1 MLLPSSSFYKIFFSP
16 TKQSVKTEREIVEEV
31 KAGKASA
38 FDQLYETYGH
48 KLFCF
53 ALSILKSREDA
64 EEIVQN
70 TFFKIWEKRETLEKN
85 HCFKSFIFTI
95 AYNTTMDLL
104 RERLKERKYRE
115 NIITKATANYN
126 LEESIEFADLLEHI
140 NRIVEELPPRK
151 HEIYQLSRKD
161 HLVYSEIADKLNIS
175 VKTVE
180 NGINY
185 SINFIKKRLGEDS
198 LLILLYA
205 TLFL

>member
-1 MLLPSSSFYKIFFSP
+1 M
-16 TKQSVKTEREIVEEV
+16 KTEHEIVEEV

-48 KLFCF
+48 KLFRF

-64 EEIVQN
+64 EEVVQN

-85 HCFKSFIFTI
+85 HNFKSFLFTI
-95 AYNTTMDLL
+95 AYNTTIDLL

-115 NIITKATANYN
+115 NITTKATANYN
-126 LEESIEFADLLEHI
+126 LEESSEFADLLEHI
-140 NRIVEELPPRK
+140 NRIVGELPPRK
-151 HEIYQLSRKD
+151 LEIYQLSRKD